1 MENQK
6 ADVVLKQEL
15 GLYRRLHG
23 PEYPQ
28 LRVQVA
34 FSRSSI
40 MRTRVLVGVGKCHGV
55 TSYVDGDRPTH

>member
-1 MENQK
+1 MYGKKIMELRQNQK

-15 GLYRRLHG
+15 DLYRRLHG

-34 FSRSSI
+34 FSGSRGC
-40 MRTRVLVGVGKCHGV
+40 GVQ
-55 TSYVDGDRPTH
+55 

>member
-1 MENQK
+1 MTELRQNQK

-28 LRVQVA
+28 LATSSSVFESARACWGVA
-34 FSRSSI
+34 
-40 MRTRVLVGVGKCHGV
+40 KCQGV
-55 TSYVDGDRPTH
+55 TFI